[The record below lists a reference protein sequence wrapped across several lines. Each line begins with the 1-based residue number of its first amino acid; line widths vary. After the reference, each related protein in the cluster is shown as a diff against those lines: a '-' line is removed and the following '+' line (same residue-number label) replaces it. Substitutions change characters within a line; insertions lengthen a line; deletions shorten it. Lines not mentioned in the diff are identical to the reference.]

1 MGNISVSSLT
11 VGELAANCW
20 FLTNE
25 DTKEALVIDPGDEA
39 DRIQAYL
46 EKKGWT
52 VPAILLT
59 HGHLDHMGA
68 ADALKER
75 IGAPILAMKAEEPLL
90 SDGKKNLS
98 AFIIHRAVTVKAD
111 RLLEDGE
118 ELELAGIRLKV
129 YLTPGHTPGGG
140 SFYCEEAGCV
150 FTGDTLFCGS
160 VGRSD
165 FPGGSMKALVQS
177 IKEKLFSLPDNTR
190 VCPGHGQETT
200 VQYEKKYNPFVR

>member
-1 MGNISVSSLT
+1 M
-11 VGELAANCW
+11 
-20 FLTNE
+20 
-25 DTKEALVIDPGDEA
+25 
-39 DRIQAYL
+39 
-46 EKKGWT
+46 
-52 VPAILLT
+52 
-59 HGHLDHMGA
+59 
-68 ADALKER
+68 
-75 IGAPILAMKAEEPLL
+75 
-90 SDGKKNLS
+90 
-98 AFIIHRAVTVKAD
+98 TVKAD

-118 ELELAGIRLKV
+118 ELNLAGIRLTA

-177 IKEKLFSLPDNTR
+177 IKEKLFSLPDGTR

>member
-1 MGNISVSSLT
+1 MARLSVSSIT

-25 DTKEALVIDPGDEA
+25 KTKETLVFDPGDEA
-39 DRIQAYL
+39 DRIGVYT
-46 EKKGWT
+46 EKMGWT
-52 VPAILLT
+52 VKALILT

-68 ADALKER
+68 AEELKKQT
-75 IGAPILAMKAEEPLL
+75 GAPVYAMRAEEPLL
-90 SDGKKNLS
+90 RDAKKNLS
-98 AFIIHRAVTVKAD
+98 AFIAHKVVTVKAD

-118 ELELAGIRLKV
+118 ELEIAGVCLKA

-140 SFYCEEAGCV
+140 SFYCQEAGCV

-165 FPGGSMKALVQS
+165 FPGGSMSALVQS
-177 IKEKLFSLPDNTR
+177 VKEKLFLLPDETR
-190 VCPGHGQETT
+190 VYPGHGQETT
-200 VQYEKKYNPFVR
+200 IRYEKQYNPFVR

>member
-1 MGNISVSSLT
+1 MGNISVSSLA

-68 ADALKER
+68 ADR
-75 IGAPILAMKAEEPLL
+75 
-90 SDGKKNLS
+90 S
-98 AFIIHRAVTVKAD
+98 AHSGDESGRAA
-111 RLLEDGE
+111 
-118 ELELAGIRLKV
+118 
-129 YLTPGHTPGGG
+129 
-140 SFYCEEAGCV
+140 
-150 FTGDTLFCGS
+150 S
-160 VGRSD
+160 VGREKESVGFHYPQGGDGKSRPSAGGRRGTGTGRHPSESVSD
-165 FPGGSMKALVQS
+165 TGTYAGRRFL
-177 IKEKLFSLPDNTR
+177 LL
-190 VCPGHGQETT
+190 
-200 VQYEKKYNPFVR
+200 